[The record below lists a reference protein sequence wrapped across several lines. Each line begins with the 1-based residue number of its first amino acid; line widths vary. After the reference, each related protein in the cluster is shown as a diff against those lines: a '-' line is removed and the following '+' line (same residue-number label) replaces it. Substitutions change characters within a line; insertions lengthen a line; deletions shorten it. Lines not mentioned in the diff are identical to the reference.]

1 MNNRLVGWIQSFQ
14 AVSSQGL
21 SLHLTPPAF
30 CTHILCSVTSLSP
43 AHWHHTLHVIFHP
56 SNHRRAQY
64 PLVLTQ
70 LKVLWPTS
78 TLSAMYQFPL
88 PAPLSSCH
96 SPWTVI
102 LRRHDI
108 DRHINQR
115 LSIALPPMPSSS
127 ELPELQ
133 FLSSNGT
140 ESHTSL
146 SSFFIIGLKP
156 SYIRP
161 PWCLDL
167 THLIKLLSL
176 IFFFPLDWQPILEK
190 MPRVIKVSWAET
202 LPVFNIT
209 NSCALFKWVEFS
221 WCWHGAW
228 QRKDF
233 KLNELR
239 ISRWDWHV
247 EQLGMLEL
255 KLSTSFSEMR
265 RNRVLVLFTL
275 TKAAVVHL

>member
-1 MNNRLVGWIQSFQ
+1 MLQPQKAVMNNRLVESNPSKLYQVRVFPSISHPQPS
-14 AVSSQGL
+14 A
-21 SLHLTPPAF
+21 HK
-30 CTHILCSVTSLSP
+30 HILCSVTSLSL
-43 AHWHHTLHVIFHP
+43 AHWHHALHVIFHP

-115 LSIALPPMPSSS
+115 LSIALPTMPSSS
-127 ELPELQ
+127 ELAELQ

-161 PWCLDL
+161 PRCLDL
-167 THLIKLLSL
+167 SHLIKLLSL
-176 IFFFPLDWQPILEK
+176 IFFFHLTGSQYWK
-190 MPRVIKVSWAET
+190 K
-202 LPVFNIT
+202 
-209 NSCALFKWVEFS
+209 C
-221 WCWHGAW
+221 
-228 QRKDF
+228 
-233 KLNELR
+233 
-239 ISRWDWHV
+239 
-247 EQLGMLEL
+247 LEL
-255 KLSTSFSEMR
+255 
-265 RNRVLVLFTL
+265 
-275 TKAAVVHL
+275 